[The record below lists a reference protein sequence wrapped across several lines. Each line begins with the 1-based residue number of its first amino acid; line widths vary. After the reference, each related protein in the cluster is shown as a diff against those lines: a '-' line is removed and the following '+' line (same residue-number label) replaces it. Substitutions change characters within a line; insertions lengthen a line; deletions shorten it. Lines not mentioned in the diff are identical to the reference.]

1 MRGPLVVVG
10 DALLDVDLVGRAGRL
25 CPDAPVPVIEDLHET
40 NRPGGAALAA
50 ALAAEDGGEVVLVTT
65 LARDD
70 GGALL
75 ERLLDQRGVRVVA
88 TRHPGVTTVKKRVRA
103 AGQSL
108 LRLDTDGDVSALSV
122 DDEVLTTL
130 TTAGTVLV
138 SDYGRG
144 VTSAT
149 RLREVLES
157 VARQVPVVWDPHPRG
172 GRPVAGA
179 RLVTPNQ
186 AEAAAFACTEDPAA
200 ATGTGLAALSAQAAL
215 LVRSWRSHA
224 VAVTLGKRGA
234 LVSHGESSPSVVPA
248 RPVEAGDTCGA
259 GDRFASRAA
268 TSLAAGA
275 VVVEAVQE
283 AVVAATDFVARGGAA
298 AYAASDPHRVGAEA
312 GDRRGVPDRVR
323 ADGGTVVA
331 TGGCFDILHAGHVA
345 TLEAARRLG
354 DCLVVCVNSD
364 ASVRRLKGRGR
375 PLVTQQDRV
384 RVLAA
389 LECVDEVVVFDEDT
403 PEQALRR
410 LRPDVWV
417 KGGDYAGA
425 ELPEAAL
432 LRSWGGQSVVV
443 PYLEGRSTTGIVA
456 TAARSGT

>member
-1 MRGPLVVVG
+1 MIVVVG

-25 CPDAPVPVIEDLHET
+25 CPDAPVPVVEDLHEV

-50 ALAAEDGGEVVLVTT
+50 ALAAEEAGEVVLVTT
-65 LARDD
+65 FARDD

-75 ERLLDQRGVRVVA
+75 ERLLEERGVRVVG
-88 TRHPGVTTVKKRVRA
+88 TRHLGVTTVKKRVRA

-108 LRLDTDGDVSALSV
+108 LRLDTEGDASPLMV
-122 DDEVLTTL
+122 DEEVLRTL

-186 AEAAAFACTEDPAA
+186 VEAATFACTEDPAA

-215 LVRSWRSHA
+215 LVRSWSSHA
-224 VAVTLGKRGA
+224 VAVTLGKGGA

-268 TSLAAGA
+268 TALAAGA
-275 VVVEAVQE
+275 V
-283 AVVAATDFVARGGAA
+283 GA
-298 AYAASDPHRVGAEA
+298 DA

-323 ADGGTVVA
+323 AAGGTVVA

-364 ASVRRLKGRGR
+364 ASVRRLKGPGR

-443 PYLEGRSTTGIVA
+443 PYLEGRSTTGLVA